1 TLARIL
7 NESEI
12 DRVQGSGGLERIF
25 DKVNGAR
32 FAQPSRKLLTIDRS
46 HRRNF
51 MAILCNPL
59 EIR

>member
-1 TLARIL
+1 
-7 NESEI
+7 
-12 DRVQGSGGLERIF
+12 VQGSGGLERIF